1 MAVRREEPLTPE
13 KLKNG
18 DKFYKENIT
27 LEILEV
33 TKTADI
39 MGTEVYIIAYRIRDG
54 NFESPTAHIFARRG
68 EDVRQHIERIM
79 SEYLRLRSSL
89 RTRLGRR

>member
-1 MAVRREEPLTPE
+1 MATRREEPLPPE
-13 KLKNG
+13 KLTSG
-18 DKFYKENIT
+18 QKFYKENIT
-27 LEILEV
+27 LQILEV

-68 EDVRQHIERIM
+68 EDVRKYIEQVM

-89 RTRLGRR
+89 RSRLGRR